1 LAPYGA
7 RAREYKDGAIDLS
20 VGTPVDPTPD
30 FIQAALIKSA
40 NAPGYPLTIGSP
52 ALRQSMRDWAV
63 NVLGVSGEFDVLPSI
78 GSKEVVANLPAQL
91 EAAKVLYP
99 KVAYPTYLVGAL
111 LAKAEN
117 YPVGFD
123 AREWPAADLVWINS
137 PSNPTGRIA
146 PVQELEEVIAYSR
159 KTDAVIISDECY
171 FNFPASPEGLQPVS
185 ILQVAKGE
193 NKNLLAVHSLSK
205 RSNLAGY
212 RAGMIIGDPLL
223 IAKIRE
229 IRKHAGLL
237 VPAPVQAAMVAA
249 LADEVHV
256 HEQALRY
263 AKRREILRPALTSLG
278 FSIEHS
284 EAGLYIWCTRN
295 ERDFDSVSFLA
306 DLGILVTP
314 GSFYG
319 EAGAT
324 YVRIALTATDAQI
337 NAAAARILG

>member
-159 KTDAVIISDECY
+159 KTDAVIIGDECY

-185 ILQVAKGE
+185 ILQVAKGD

-256 HEQALRY
+256 NEQALRY